1 MTDPL
6 GVLSLRPSGR
16 EGASYLSCTDPMSLW
31 SPTAFLFEVRN
42 AALSDESE
50 SRSTSGFDDGA
61 FLATNDIK
69 FRGCARG
76 FEVTSGTQASA

>member
-50 SRSTSGFDDGA
+50 SRSTSGFNLRIRRWRIPGHERH
-61 FLATNDIK
+61 K
-69 FRGCARG
+69 VQGMRKG
-76 FEVTSGTQASA
+76 V